1 MRAGLLVVLAACSSA
16 CSSAERARPTPAA
29 PSVPTPASAP
39 ASAAAV
45 PDPPP
50 PELRLPGDVRPTSYA
65 LDLTIVPD
73 QPAAAGRVH
82 IAAEVV
88 TPARIVWLH
97 ASGLAIAHA
106 ELDGT
111 PARLIE
117 RGTDVIG
124 VTLDHP
130 LAPGRLAIDLAFTAP
145 IDRERSRGIYS
156 EREGSDTY
164 VYTFFEPIDARRAFP
179 CFDEPGYKVPWQL
192 TFHVKADHVALG
204 NAPVL
209 RETAEPGGMK
219 RVELAVTR
227 PLPSDLVAFVV
238 GPFERVDGGI
248 AGRVGTPIRFVI
260 PRGRAG
266 ELGYARE
273 VTPRVVAALEDYFD
287 MPYPYGKLDVA
298 VVPRYWGTMEHP
310 GIVAMG
316 QPLTLIRADQATRGR
331 KRRYTTILAHEL
343 SHYWFGD
350 LVTMAWWDDTWLN
363 EALGQWSDMNITEAA
378 EPSWRVRDARI
389 DLAARAM
396 ASDETLS
403 SHAIRQPVTTRS
415 GIQVSFDSDITYYKG
430 SSVFRMFESSAGPKV
445 WQRFLQAYLRAH
457 AWGNASADDF
467 LRDAADQLG
476 PAVAAAMRGFLER
489 PGVPRIAAELRCPA
503 GEPPRIELT
512 QQRSLPAGVADP
524 APAPWTVPV
533 CVRSGTAAAS
543 FRDCVTLSTSAA
555 SFALGAA
562 GAEARR
568 CPSWLILN
576 ADGVGYYRSVVDP
589 AMARALLTPST
600 AIARAAAPTPAERM
614 MLIEDLRAQVARGEL
629 AIDRL
634 LELVPVI
641 AADPDPKVA
650 RHAVEAAA
658 LPMSGLEDAMYRA
671 ARAWVHRTFAARAR
685 PLGWQ
690 RGASDSEE
698 LHELRQA
705 IVPLVARDD
714 PALTAAAIRLADRWL
729 ADRTG
734 VADDLA
740 PAVLAVAARHGDA
753 ARFDRTL
760 AAARAARDRTEHGR
774 LLAALGEFTDP
785 ALADRSLA
793 LVLGHDLDLRE
804 SILILYGVLG
814 HRETRD
820 LALAFLTAHLDEL
833 IARMRDDDA
842 GGFLTAL
849 AGQFCDPDRR
859 AAVARLVVSRAEKVD
874 GAAARVAR
882 ALEQSDQCIAR
893 VQRELPALRRVL
905 GATAAASRTRAP

>member
-16 CSSAERARPTPAA
+16 ERARPTPAA
-29 PSVPTPASAP
+29 PPVPAP
-39 ASAAAV
+39 VAAAV

-50 PELRLPGDVRPTSYA
+50 PELRLPGDVKPTSYA

-73 QPAAAGRVH
+73 QPAVAGRVH

-88 TPARIVWLH
+88 QPARIVWLH
-97 ASGLAIAHA
+97 AAALAIARA
-106 ELDGT
+106 ELDGK
-111 PARLIE
+111 PARLIA
-117 RGTDVIG
+117 GGGDVIG
-124 VTLDHP
+124 VTLDRP
-130 LAPGRLAIDLAFTAP
+130 LAPGRLAIDLAFSAP

-156 EREGSDTY
+156 EREGNDTY

-179 CFDEPGYKVPWQL
+179 CFDEPGDKVPWQL

-204 NAPVL
+204 NAPAL
-209 RETAEPGGMK
+209 REVPEPGGMK
-219 RVELAVTR
+219 RVELAATR
-227 PLPSDLVAFVV
+227 PLPSYLVAFVV
-238 GPFERVDGGI
+238 GPFELVEGGT
-248 AGRVGTPIRFVI
+248 AGRIATPIRFVI

-298 VVPRYWGTMEHP
+298 VVPRFWGTMEHP
-310 GIVAMG
+310 GLVAMG
-316 QPLTLIRADQATRGR
+316 QPLTLIRTDQATRSR
-331 KRRYTTILAHEL
+331 KRRYATILAHEL

-396 ASDETLS
+396 GADETLS
-403 SHAIRQPVTTRS
+403 THAIRRPVTTRS
-415 GIQVSFDSDITYYKG
+415 AIESSFDNDITYYKG
-430 SSVFRMFESSAGPKV
+430 SSVFRMFESSVGRDAWRG
-445 WQRFLQAYLRAH
+445 FIQAYLRAH

-467 LRDAADQLG
+467 LHDAADHLG
-476 PAVAAAMRGFLER
+476 PAVAAALRGFLER
-489 PGVPRIAAELRCPA
+489 PGVPRIAAELRCSA
-503 GEPPRIELT
+503 GEPPRLELT

-524 APAPWTVPV
+524 QPAPWTVPV
-533 CVRSGTAAAS
+533 CVRYGTAATS
-543 FRDCVTLSTSAA
+543 FRECVALSSAAA

-562 GAEARR
+562 GAGAR
-568 CPSWLILN
+568 CPSWLMLN
-576 ADGVGYYRSVVDP
+576 ADGVGYYRSVVAP
-589 AMARALLTPST
+589 ETARALLTPST

-614 MLIEDLRAQVARGEL
+614 MLVEDLRAQVARGEL

-641 AADPDPKVA
+641 AADPDPEVA
-650 RHAVEAAA
+650 RRAVEAAA
-658 LPMSGLEDAMYRA
+658 LPLAGLDDAMDRA
-671 ARAWVHRTFAARAR
+671 ARAWLHRAFAARAR
-685 PLGWQ
+685 QLGWQ

-705 IVPLVARDD
+705 IVPLVAQDD
-714 PALTAAAIRLADRWL
+714 PALTAEATRLADRWL

-734 VADDLA
+734 LADDLA
-740 PAVLAVAARHGDA
+740 VAALAVAARHGDA
-753 ARFDRTL
+753 ARFDRYL
-760 AAARAARDRTEHGR
+760 AAARAARDRNEHGR
-774 LLAALGEFTDP
+774 LLAALGEFVDP
-785 ALADRSLA
+785 DLASRSLA

-804 SILILYGVLG
+804 SIGILHGVLG

-820 LALAFLTAHLDEL
+820 LALAFLAAHLDEL
-833 IARMRDDDA
+833 LARMRDDDA

-849 AGQFCDPDRR
+849 AGQFCDPERR
-859 AAVARLVVSRAEKVD
+859 AAVARLAVGRAEKID
-874 GAAARVAR
+874 GAAPRVAR
-882 ALEQSDQCIAR
+882 SLEQSDQCIAQ

>member
-1 MRAGLLVVLAACSSA
+1 MRAGLLRAGLLVVLAACSSA
-16 CSSAERARPTPAA
+16 ERARPVSATPPA
-29 PSVPTPASAP
+29 PRPAP
-39 ASAAAV
+39 AAAV

-50 PELRLPGDVRPTSYA
+50 PELRLPGDVRPTRYA
-65 LDLTIVPD
+65 LELTIVPE
-73 QPAAAGRVH
+73 QPPVAGRVH

-88 TPARIVWLH
+88 RPARIVWLH
-97 ASGLAIAHA
+97 ASGLAIARA
-106 ELDGT
+106 EIDGA
-111 PARLIE
+111 PARVIT
-117 RGTDVIG
+117 GASDVIG
-124 VTLDHP
+124 VTLDRP

-156 EREGSDTY
+156 EREGSDSY
-164 VYTFFEPIDARRAFP
+164 VYTFFEPVDARRAFP
-179 CFDEPGYKVPWQL
+179 CFDEPSYKVPWQL

-204 NAPVL
+204 NAPVE

-219 RVELAVTR
+219 RVELAATR
-227 PLPSDLVAFVV
+227 PLPSYLVAFVV
-238 GPFERVDGGI
+238 GPFELIDGGT
-248 AGRVGTPIRFVI
+248 AGRIATPIRFVI

-273 VTPRVVAALEDYFD
+273 VTPRVVAALEEYFD

-316 QPLTLIRADQATRGR
+316 QPLTLIRPDQATRRR
-331 KRRYTTILAHEL
+331 KRSYATILAHEL

-378 EPSWRVRDARI
+378 EPTWRVRDARI

-396 ASDETLS
+396 ASDETLA

-415 GIQVSFDSDITYYKG
+415 GIQVSFDNEITYYKG
-430 SSVFRMFESSAGPKV
+430 SSVFRMFESSVGPKV
-445 WQRFLQAYLRAH
+445 WQRFIQAYLRAH

-467 LRDAADQLG
+467 LHDAADQLG
-476 PAVAAAMRGFLER
+476 PPVAAALRGFLER

-503 GEPPRIELT
+503 GAPPRVELT

-533 CVRSGTAAAS
+533 CIRSGTAAAS
-543 FRDCVTLSTSAA
+543 FRDCVTLSTATA

-562 GAEARR
+562 GEARG
-568 CPSWLILN
+568 CPSWLMLN
-576 ADGVGYYRSVVDP
+576 ADGVGYYRSGVDP

-600 AIARAAAPTPAERM
+600 AIARTAAPTPAERM
-614 MLIEDLRAQVARGEL
+614 MLVEDLRAAVARGEL

-634 LELVPVI
+634 LDLVPVI

-650 RHAVEAAA
+650 RSAVDAAA
-658 LPMSGLEDAMYRA
+658 IPFAGLDDAMERA
-671 ARAWVHRTFAARAR
+671 ARAWESRAFAARAR
-685 PLGWQ
+685 QLGWQ
-690 RGASDSEE
+690 RGAHDSEE

-705 IVPLVARDD
+705 IVPRVARHD
-714 PALTAAAIRLADRWL
+714 PALTAEATRLADRWL

-734 VADDLA
+734 IADDLA
-740 PAVLAVAARHGDA
+740 ASALAVAARHGDA
-753 ARFDRTL
+753 ARFDRYL
-760 AAARAARDRTEHGR
+760 AAARTARDRNEHGR
-774 LLAALGEFTDP
+774 LLTALGEFTDP
-785 ALADRSLA
+785 ALADRGLA

-804 SILILYGVLG
+804 SIWILYGVLD

-820 LALAFLTAHLDEL
+820 RALAFLATHLDEL
-833 IARMRDDDA
+833 IARMRSDDA
-842 GGFLTAL
+842 AGFLTSL
-849 AGQFCDPDRR
+849 AGKFCDPDRR
-859 AAVARLVVSRAEKVD
+859 AQVAQLAVGRAEQVD
-874 GAAARVAR
+874 GAPAHVAR
-882 ALEQSDQCIAR
+882 ALERADQCIAR
-893 VQRELPALRRVL
+893 VQRELPALRRML
-905 GATAAASRTRAP
+905 GAAPAPRAPRPASAR